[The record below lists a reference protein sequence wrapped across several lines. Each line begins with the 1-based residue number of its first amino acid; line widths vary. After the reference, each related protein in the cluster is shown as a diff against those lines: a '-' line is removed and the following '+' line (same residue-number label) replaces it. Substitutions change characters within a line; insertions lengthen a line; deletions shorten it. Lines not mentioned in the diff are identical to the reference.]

1 LFEELVPL
9 ISIFVFSLMNIA
21 FTYTYYKKTVYV
33 KKEYDSAKNLV
44 SGIVFTFEKRLEE
57 QKDKIKMVLY
67 DIENLQSSSD
77 KKNEQNN
84 YLELKINNL
93 IKNFTSV
100 YTINEKIINNL
111 LLIKKNINEL
121 KITDEKLYKK
131 IDSFKI
137 NKDLLQKSLVNLP
150 TNQKTPL
157 IKLNNT
163 ETKIIN
169 ILLSEGAKT
178 APEIMKRIG
187 NTREHTSRLMKKL
200 WQEGFIERDTYVIP
214 FIYRP
219 TKELEKRIRQ
229 Q

>member
-1 LFEELVPL
+1 LFEELVIL

-21 FTYTYYKKTVYV
+21 FTYTYYKKIIFV
-33 KKEYDSAKNLV
+33 KKEYDNVKNLV

-57 QKDKIKMVLY
+57 QKDKIEMVLY

-77 KKNEQNN
+77 KKNDQNN

-100 YTINEKIINNL
+100 YKINEKIINNIS
-111 LLIKKNINEL
+111 LIKNNINEL
-121 KITDEKLYKK
+121 KITDKQLYKK
-131 IDSFKI
+131 FDSFEI

-150 TNQKTPL
+150 PNQKTPL

-178 APEIMKRIG
+178 APEIMKMLG

>member
-21 FTYTYYKKTVYV
+21 FTYTYYKKIVYV